1 MRNNK
6 TKDSYLLNMNQE
18 VTDSENCVKLLGV
31 EIDSKLSFE
40 KHIYTRGKK
49 ASNKLNAISRMQTWV
64 SRKL

>member
-1 MRNNK
+1 
-6 TKDSYLLNMNQE
+6 MNQE
-18 VTDSENCVKLLGV
+18 VIDSENCVKLLGV
-31 EIDSKLSFE
+31 EMDNKLSFE